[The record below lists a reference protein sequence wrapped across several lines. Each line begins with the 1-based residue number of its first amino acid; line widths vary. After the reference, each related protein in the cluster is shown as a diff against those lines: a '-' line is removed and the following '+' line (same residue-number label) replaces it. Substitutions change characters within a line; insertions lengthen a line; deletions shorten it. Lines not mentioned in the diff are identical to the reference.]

1 MPNNTLEVFVVMEGS
16 WLLQAPWLELA
27 DGRKMC
33 QSSAI
38 SMYCAGEAGML
49 PSDPFEVARTI
60 ELTNTLEDVRCL
72 RHWCG
77 ACLHR
82 LKHVPSHGV
91 PAVVVSKLRGSHHL
105 AHVDALHTLRLPV
118 LSVFRRSLF

>member
-49 PSDPFEVARTI
+49 PSDPFELARTV
-60 ELTNTLEDVRCL
+60 ELTNTLEDVCIL
-72 RHWCG
+72 F
-77 ACLHR
+77 
-82 LKHVPSHGV
+82 
-91 PAVVVSKLRGSHHL
+91 
-105 AHVDALHTLRLPV
+105 LRL
-118 LSVFRRSLF
+118 LLRCGERCMSFYRT